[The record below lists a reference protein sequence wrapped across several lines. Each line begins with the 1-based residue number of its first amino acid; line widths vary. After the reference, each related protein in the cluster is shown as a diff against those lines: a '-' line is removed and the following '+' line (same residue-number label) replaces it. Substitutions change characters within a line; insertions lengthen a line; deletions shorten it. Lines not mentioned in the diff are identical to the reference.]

1 MHESNCIAKH
11 KKKIYTKYPSC
22 NKKTNLHAL
31 KNKNYGIRGRNLK
44 VALLAFFG
52 IKTNKLRKLQLGK

>member
-1 MHESNCIAKH
+1 MKVIVLLNI
-11 KKKIYTKYPSC
+11 KKYTR
-22 NKKTNLHAL
+22 NIHHVTKKTNLHAL